1 MDTTVTKTNP
11 LGTERVGKL
20 IAQFAIPSI
29 IAIVV
34 NSLYSMVDQIFIGQR
49 VGYLGNA
56 ATNVVM
62 PMMILTM
69 ALGLMFGDG
78 SAALMGLNL
87 GRKETDKAAKSA
99 GNMATLVIGTG
110 IILMIIF
117 EIFLMPLCRLFG
129 ATDNI
134 LPYALD
140 YGRIIVLGF
149 PFLII
154 AASFGAPLR
163 ADGRPQVSMIGLV
176 IGCIANIILDTI
188 FVFWCGWGV
197 KGAAWAT
204 IIGQAITAV
213 YFLICLTNFKT
224 IKLKKTDFVPDGKTV
239 GRIVSLGASSFIT
252 QIAAVIVITVQNK
265 LLVKYGALSKYG
277 ADIPMA
283 ALGVVMKVSQ
293 LVTGVTLGIASGV
306 QPIYG
311 YNYGSKQ
318 YDRVKKTL
326 KCALLSGIVVM
337 VLAFLA
343 FQIFPKSIISIF
355 GQESEL
361 YTEFAVKCFRIYLGA
376 CFLIPIGAV
385 TGGFFQATGNPIPA
399 AVISFSRQIIL
410 LIPAM
415 LIFSYVMGLEGVL
428 WAGVFSDAMSAIIS
442 LITLKV
448 LWKRIFEN
456 EKATGGN

>member
-1 MDTTVTKTNP
+1 MDTTIAKTNP
-11 LGTERVGKL
+11 LGTERIGKL
-20 IAQFAIPSI
+20 IAKFAIPSI

-34 NSLYSMVDQIFIGQR
+34 NSLYSMVDQVFIGQK

-56 ATNVVM
+56 ATNVIM

-78 SAALMGLNL
+78 SAAFMGLKL
-87 GRKETDKAAKSA
+87 GKKETDKAAKTA
-99 GNMATLVIGTG
+99 GNMVTLVIGTG
-110 IILMIIF
+110 ILLLIIF
-117 EIFLMPLCRLFG
+117 EIFLNPLCRLFG

-154 AASFGAPLR
+154 CASFGAPIR
-163 ADGRPQVSMIGLV
+163 ADGRPQASMIGLL
-176 IGCIANIILDTI
+176 IGCIANIILDSI
-188 FVFWCGWGV
+188 FVLVCGWGV

-204 IIGQAITAV
+204 IIGQAMTAV

-224 IKLKKTDFVPDGKTV
+224 IKLKKTDFVLDGRTV
-239 GRIVSLGASSFIT
+239 GRIMSLGASSFIT
-252 QIAAVIVITVQNK
+252 QIAAVLVIAVQNN

-277 ADIPMA
+277 GDIPMA
-283 ALGVVMKVSQ
+283 ALGVTMKVSQ

-311 YNYGSKQ
+311 YNYGSER
-318 YDRVKKTL
+318 YDRVKQTL
-326 KCALLSGIVVM
+326 KCALFSGIVVM
-337 VLAFLA
+337 GIAFLV
-343 FQIFPKSIISIF
+343 FRIFPKQIIGIF

-361 YTEFAVKCFRIYLGA
+361 YVEFAVRCFHIYLGA
-376 CFLIPIGAV
+376 CFLIPVGAV

-410 LIPAM
+410 LLPSM
-415 LIFSYVMGLEGVL
+415 LIFSYIGGVEGILWSGL
-428 WAGVFSDAMSAIIS
+428 FSDTLAAIIS

-448 LWKRIFEN
+448 L
-456 EKATGGN
+456 